1 MLAQH
6 GIHIAAH
13 RDFTSGDV
21 VHDFEDFAVYVAADI
36 DTLAGLYLVA
46 AQEQLVIVLILPFPA
61 ATFLLRFF
69 PCGGLCGGRLRYG
82 GVIFGRCGC
91 GDFLMY
97 KAVLGIY

>member
-21 VHDFEDFAVYVAADI
+21 VHDSEDFAVDIAADI

-46 AQEQLVIVLILPFPA
+46 AEEQTGLAVLLPFA
-61 ATFLLRFF
+61 A
-69 PCGGLCGGRLRYG
+69 G
-82 GVIFGRCGC
+82 GV
-91 GDFLMY
+91 FLH
-97 KAVLGIY
+97 LLP